1 MRTSGILLHISSLPS
16 RFGIGDLGPEA
27 YRFADFLRRAGQRC
41 WQVLP
46 LCPTDAIHG
55 NSPYN
60 SDSAFAGN
68 VLLISPEE
76 MVQEGL
82 LKAGD
87 LRGAPSFPEGDID
100 YPAVIAY
107 KQNLFSKAFEDFRK
121 AGRKYGDDF
130 GAFCDDNAGWIDDH
144 ALFMTLKRREQG
156 RAWNEWPRPIRD
168 RTPAV
173 LKEVKIKFAEEIRRE
188 KFLQFVFYRQ
198 WKALK
203 EHVNALGIQVI
214 GDLPIYVHHDSA
226 DVWRHPEC
234 FMLGRNKRP
243 ASVAGV
249 PPDYF
254 SKTGQLWGNPLYR
267 WDVLKKRRYRWW
279 VDRIVHNLRR
289 FDRVRIDHFRGF
301 VAFWQVSSRA
311 RTAIHG
317 KWVKAPAEDFF
328 TTMLNRVPR
337 EGLIAEDLGFIT
349 ADVTQVLEKIG
360 VPGMRVLLFAF
371 EEGMAQSPHAPHNH
385 IRNCVVYT
393 GTHDNNT
400 VRGWFENEAG
410 RDRKRRLFCY
420 LGKRIRSGE
429 AHHAFIRLAMMSVA
443 ETVIIP
449 MQDVLGLGEEAR
461 MNLPSTRT
469 GNWQWRLSRGQLKS
483 SVARELNILASSYG
497 RCG

>member
-1 MRTSGILLHISSLPS
+1 MRASGILLHISSLPS

-60 SDSAFAGN
+60 SASAFAGN

-76 MVQEGL
+76 MVREGFL
-82 LKAGD
+82 EGGN

-100 YPAVIAY
+100 YPAVSLY
-107 KQNLFSKAFEDFRK
+107 KGNLFHKAFEAFRK
-121 AGRKYGDDF
+121 TGRKYGDDF
-130 GAFCDDNAGWIDDH
+130 QAFCDHNAGWLDDH
-144 ALFMTLKRREQG
+144 ALFTALKRHGRG
-156 RAWNEWPRPIRD
+156 RAWNHWPRPIRD
-168 RTPAV
+168 RMPAA
-173 LKEVKIKFAEEIRRE
+173 LNEVKIRFAEEIGRE
-188 KFLQFVFYRQ
+188 RFLQFVFYRQ

-203 EHVNALGIQVI
+203 HYVNALGIEVI
-214 GDLPIYVHHDSA
+214 GDLPIYVHYDSA
-226 DVWRHPEC
+226 DVWQHPEY
-234 FMLGRNKRP
+234 FMLGRNKSP
-243 ASVAGV
+243 AALAGV

-267 WDVLKKRRYRWW
+267 WDVLKGRRYRWW
-279 VDRIVHNLRR
+279 IDRIVHNLRR

-301 VAFWQVSSRA
+301 VAFWQVSSEA
-311 RTAIHG
+311 RTAVGG

-328 TTMLNRVPR
+328 RTILKRVPR
-337 EGLIAEDLGFIT
+337 ERLIAEDLGFIT
-349 ADVTQVLEKIG
+349 PDVTQVLEKIG

-371 EEGMAQSPHAPHNH
+371 EEGMAHSPHAPHNH
-385 IRNCVVYT
+385 VRNCVVYT

-410 RDRKRRLFCY
+410 RGRRRRLFRY
-420 LGKRIRSGE
+420 LGKRIRAGE
-429 AHHAFIRLAMMSVA
+429 AHQVFMRLAMMSVA
-443 ETVIIP
+443 DTVIIP
-449 MQDVLGLGEEAR
+449 MQDALGLGEEAR
-461 MNLPSTRT
+461 MNRPSTWT
-469 GNWQWRLSRGQLKS
+469 GNWQWRLGRGQLKIG
-483 SVARELNILASSYG
+483 VARDLRMLASTYG

>member
-1 MRTSGILLHISSLPS
+1 MRASGILLHISSLPS

-60 SDSAFAGN
+60 SASAFAGN

-76 MVQEGL
+76 MVREGFL
-82 LKAGD
+82 EGGN

-100 YPAVIAY
+100 YPAVSLY
-107 KQNLFSKAFEDFRK
+107 KGNLFHKAFEAFRK
-121 AGRKYGDDF
+121 TGRKYGDDF
-130 GAFCDDNAGWIDDH
+130 QAFCDHNAGWLDDH
-144 ALFMTLKRREQG
+144 ALFTALKRHGRG
-156 RAWNEWPRPIRD
+156 RAWNHWPRPIRD
-168 RTPAV
+168 RMPAA
-173 LKEVKIKFAEEIRRE
+173 LNEVKIRFAEEIGRE
-188 KFLQFVFYRQ
+188 RFLQFVFYRQ

-203 EHVNALGIQVI
+203 HYVNALGIEVI
-214 GDLPIYVHHDSA
+214 GDLPIYVHYDSA
-226 DVWRHPEC
+226 DVWQHPEY
-234 FMLGRNKRP
+234 FMLGRNKSP
-243 ASVAGV
+243 AALAGV

-267 WDVLKKRRYRWW
+267 WDVLKERRYRWW
-279 VDRIVHNLRR
+279 IDRIVHNLRR

-301 VAFWQVSSRA
+301 VAFWQVSSEA
-311 RTAIHG
+311 RTAVGG

-328 TTMLNRVPR
+328 RTILKRVPR
-337 EGLIAEDLGFIT
+337 ERLIAEDLGFIT
-349 ADVTQVLEKIG
+349 PDVTQVLEKIG

-371 EEGMAQSPHAPHNH
+371 EEGMAHSPHAPHNH
-385 IRNCVVYT
+385 VRNCVVYT

-410 RDRKRRLFCY
+410 RGRRRRLFRY
-420 LGKRIRSGE
+420 LGKRIRAGE
-429 AHHAFIRLAMMSVA
+429 AHQVFMRLAMMSVA
-443 ETVIIP
+443 DTVIIP
-449 MQDVLGLGEEAR
+449 MQDALGLGEEAR
-461 MNLPSTRT
+461 MNRPSTWT
-469 GNWQWRLSRGQLKS
+469 GNWQWRLGRGQLKIG
-483 SVARELNILASSYG
+483 VARDLRMLASTYG

>member
-1 MRTSGILLHISSLPS
+1 MRASGILLHISSLPS

-60 SDSAFAGN
+60 SASAFAGN

-76 MVQEGL
+76 MVREGFL
-82 LKAGD
+82 EGGN

-100 YPAVIAY
+100 YPAVSLY
-107 KQNLFSKAFEDFRK
+107 KGNLFHKAFEAFRK
-121 AGRKYGDDF
+121 TGRKYGDDF
-130 GAFCDDNAGWIDDH
+130 QAFCDHNAGWLDDH
-144 ALFMTLKRREQG
+144 ALFTALKRHGRG
-156 RAWNEWPRPIRD
+156 RAWNHWPRPIRD
-168 RTPAV
+168 RMPAA
-173 LKEVKIKFAEEIRRE
+173 LNEVKIRFAEEIGRE
-188 KFLQFVFYRQ
+188 RFLQFVFYRQ

-203 EHVNALGIQVI
+203 HYVNALGIEVI
-214 GDLPIYVHHDSA
+214 GDLPIYVHYDSA
-226 DVWRHPEC
+226 DVWQHPEY
-234 FMLGRNKRP
+234 FMLGRNKSP
-243 ASVAGV
+243 AALAGV

-267 WDVLKKRRYRWW
+267 WDVLKGRRYRWW
-279 VDRIVHNLRR
+279 IDRIVHNLRR

-301 VAFWQVSSRA
+301 VAFWQVSSEA
-311 RTAIHG
+311 RTAIGG

-328 TTMLNRVPR
+328 RTILKRVPR
-337 EGLIAEDLGFIT
+337 ERLIAEDLGFIT
-349 ADVTQVLEKIG
+349 PDVTQVLEKIG

-371 EEGMAQSPHAPHNH
+371 EEGMAHSPHAPHNH
-385 IRNCVVYT
+385 VRNCVVYT

-410 RDRKRRLFCY
+410 RGRRRRLFRY
-420 LGKRIRSGE
+420 LGKRIRAGE
-429 AHHAFIRLAMMSVA
+429 AHQVFMRLAMMSVA
-443 ETVIIP
+443 DTVIIP
-449 MQDVLGLGEEAR
+449 MQDALGLGEEAR
-461 MNLPSTRT
+461 MNRPSTWT
-469 GNWQWRLSRGQLKS
+469 GNWQWRLGRGQLKIG
-483 SVARELNILASSYG
+483 VARDLRMLASTYG